1 MADGNNGG
9 SGTPDWVT
17 FDDEDPP
24 AAAVAARTAAPRG
37 LLPAPPE
44 HDLTCL
50 PFGASTT
57 DSSAYISKM
66 QRRLDL
72 LKQPSDGSFAVAST
86 RVKPRTARVT
96 AVRLHTIGAVNYTDN
111 DDDFNPRKEHGDTAL
126 AVTGASGNT
135 RARCRCCCWP
145 WSSSSAA
152 TSRRD
157 ALSEIDDLLPKAPQ
171 ASSVADDAEVPL
183 DPCDQP
189 YTQLLNDSE
198 DVDGGGSALSLSDD
212 WVEPE
217 PEPHP
222 DPAHSVPAAIEA
234 R

>member
-1 MADGNNGG
+1 MADGNDGG

-17 FDDEDPP
+17 FDDD
-24 AAAVAARTAAPRG
+24 AGTSARGGRAG

-44 HDLTCL
+44 RDLTRL

-72 LKQPSDGSFAVAST
+72 LKQPGDGSVAVATT
-86 RVKPRTARVT
+86 RVKPRTAGVT
-96 AVRLHTIGAVNYTDN
+96 AARSETVGTLNYTDGDD
-111 DDDFNPRKEHGDTAL
+111 DDDFDPRGERGDTAL
-126 AVTGASGNT
+126 AVTGVSADRSAG
-135 RARCRCCCWP
+135 CRCCCCP
-145 WSSSSAA
+145 WSRSSAD

-171 ASSVADDAEVPL
+171 ASSVADGAEVPL

-198 DVDGGGSALSLSDD
+198 DVAGASSVLPLSDD
-212 WVEPE
+212 WIEPE
-217 PEPHP
+217 PEPQP
-222 DPAHSVPAAIEA
+222 EPAYSVPAAIDA